1 VFRRARAVPRK
12 REFGEEYLR
21 TFALFVD
28 LMPRERSG
36 GVAIVVVGA
45 GAIGLLV
52 AGRLAQSSAETALL
66 ARPAVAAAIAQHGLR
81 ILQDGALQIVDG
93 LIVATDPAAL
103 DERVAEPELAI
114 LCVKGYDTAGALP
127 ALEALRPQMVLTLQN
142 GIGNEEILAER
153 FGARRVISGAIT
165 SSVEIEA
172 PGRIA
177 VTKSGG
183 IGLAPVDERADIRRW
198 VATLGAAGFRAR
210 AYADYRA
217 LKWSK
222 ALLNMLG
229 NATAAILDMPVAA
242 VYVDRRLAALERQA
256 FCETLHVMDRLG
268 IRPVNLPRY
277 PAALLALAMRWAP
290 ATLLDPLLRRL
301 IAGGRGGKTPSLHL
315 DLARGNHRSEGDLL
329 YGAVVRAA
337 EQVGLAAPV
346 NHVLHATLR
355 GIASGALVW
364 DDYRH
369 NPDRLL
375 GEVAEHRT
383 NQQPVA

>member
-1 VFRRARAVPRK
+1 MKMRIQRRA
-12 REFGEEYLR
+12 LR

-28 LMPRERSG
+28 LMQCKRSRS
-36 GVAIVVVGA
+36 VAIVVVGA

-52 AGRLAQSSAETALL
+52 AGRLAQSSKETALL
-66 ARPAVAAAIAQHGLR
+66 ARPAIAAAIAQHRLR
-81 ILQDGALQIVDG
+81 ILQGGVVQIVDG
-93 LIVATDPAAL
+93 LMVATDPAAL
-103 DERVAEPELAI
+103 DECAAEPELAI
-114 LCVKGYDTAGALP
+114 LCVKGYDTTSALP
-127 ALEALRPQMVLTLQN
+127 AIEALQPQMVLTLQN
-142 GIGNEEILAER
+142 GIGNEELLAKR

-177 VTKSGG
+177 VTKRGG
-183 IGLAPVDERADIRRW
+183 IGLAPMDGHTDIRGW
-198 VATLGAAGFRAR
+198 VAALGAAGFRAR

-242 VYVDRRLAALERQA
+242 VYADRRLVALERQA
-256 FCETLHVMDRLG
+256 FREALHVMDRLG

-277 PAALLALAMRWAP
+277 PAALLALVMRWGP

-337 EQVGLAAPV
+337 EQIGLAAPA
-346 NHVLHATLR
+346 NCVLHDTLR
-355 GIASGALVW
+355 GIVSGTLVW

-375 GEVAEHRT
+375 AEVAERRNHR
-383 NQQPVA
+383 QPVA